1 MQRIHFLLT
10 RGPSRLDLPLARGRA
25 PGGAALGSRRPFPLY
40 PLAALLLGACAARAP
55 APPPPPPA
63 SAESADLAAR
73 PPPPPPPP
81 ARSERIMIA
90 TVTNDKN
97 SPYVGV
103 IDREGLHAIIDQGL
117 GRLLGKLK
125 IGPVLQRG
133 KFEGFRVTG
142 LDPVWSGAGIL
153 LDDVIVRLNGQPIER
168 PEQAQVAFESLR
180 VASEISLDLTR
191 EGKPKKLR
199 YRIESRVNNK

>member
-1 MQRIHFLLT
+1 MQRIHFSLT
-10 RGPSRLDLPLARGRA
+10 RGPSRLDLRPVRGRA
-25 PGGAALGSRRPFPLY
+25 PGDVAVGCGRPFPRLA
-40 PLAALLLGACAARAP
+40 LAALLLGACATRTP
-55 APPPPPPA
+55 APPPAPPP
-63 SAESADLAAR
+63 SAESVDLTAQ

-117 GRLLGKLK
+117 GRLLGRLK
-125 IGPVLQRG
+125 ISPVLQRG

-142 LDPVWSGAGIL
+142 LDPVWSGAGML
-153 LDDVIVRLNGQPIER
+153 LEDVIVRLNGQPIER

-199 YRIESRVNNK
+199 YRIESRLNNK